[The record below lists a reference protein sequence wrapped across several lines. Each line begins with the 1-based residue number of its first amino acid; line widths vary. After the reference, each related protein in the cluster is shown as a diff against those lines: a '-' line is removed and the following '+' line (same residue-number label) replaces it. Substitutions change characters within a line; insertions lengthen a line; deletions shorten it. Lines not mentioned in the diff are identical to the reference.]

1 VRLPNQVGATSGPRV
16 QETGVRGE
24 SRHEGATGRP
34 YRRAMGKLP
43 TLLAT
48 AAIALV
54 FGFVGAFAAVNV
66 FADQLRGPQG
76 VTGLAGPPG
85 EPGPAGQD
93 GADGEPGP
101 PGRAGKAAKVARQK
115 PTNIGTSSCAGS
127 SVDVVTDVTIKD
139 QKMSLVKQP
148 VCVVR

>member
-1 VRLPNQVGATSGPRV
+1 
-16 QETGVRGE
+16 
-24 SRHEGATGRP
+24 
-34 YRRAMGKLP
+34 MGKLP
-43 TLLAT
+43 TLLVT

-54 FGFVGAFAAVNV
+54 FGFIGAFAAVEV

-76 VTGLAGPPG
+76 ATGLAGPPG
-85 EPGPAGQD
+85 EQGPGGQD

-101 PGRAGKAAKVARQK
+101 PGRAGRPAKMAPQK
-115 PTNIGTSSCAGS
+115 PTNIGTSKCAGS

-139 QKMSLVKQP
+139 RQMSLVKQP